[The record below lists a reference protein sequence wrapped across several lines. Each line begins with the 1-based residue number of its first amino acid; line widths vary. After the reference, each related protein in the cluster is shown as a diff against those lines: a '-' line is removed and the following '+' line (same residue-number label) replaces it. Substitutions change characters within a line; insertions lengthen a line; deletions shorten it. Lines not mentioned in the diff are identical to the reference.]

1 MVITLSVLHSLCFG
15 YWVSLNPIKY
25 LLVSIPITITCM
37 AFSVPAFIHKG
48 GFDVRIGRVDGQ
60 VSCRSAFLVA
70 VGIRGEV
77 CADLDA
83 IRLLGLWDSHV

>member
-1 MVITLSVLHSLCFG
+1 
-15 YWVSLNPIKY
+15 
-25 LLVSIPITITCM
+25 M

-83 IRLLGLWDSHV
+83 IRLLGLWDSHVWALGCHADALNFVDVVFVDRASVCAHKADFL